1 MATKAKAMK
10 GAKRPPTRFKG
21 RNWSPNQTVRRQVIV
36 TKLKPQRTL
45 WAFGYLDIAALLDLK
60 PETVRWMV
68 SQNRLDP
75 GDLAALCKAWLKR
88 HTDPSWSAANDAN
101 ASLPPK
107 YESA

>member
-1 MATKAKAMK
+1 MDLMPKHNFGGRHKNPTK
-10 GAKRPPTRFKG
+10 
-21 RNWSPNQTVRRQVIV
+21 TVRRHVII

-45 WAFGYLDIAALLDLK
+45 WAFGYLDIAALLGVK
-60 PETVRWMV
+60 PATVRTMV
-68 SQNRLDP
+68 CTNQLDP